1 MADKFT
7 TPVNK
12 LSRLP
17 ASIARS
23 SAIKRDSL
31 AAELERGE
39 CHLHL
44 LHCPCAGTQRFPP
57 TGRLPSSAMPDPQLS
72 TAKRQ
77 QRTQTF
83 ASHLASASLERQ
95 LIAAQTARTELET
108 KLREKDVLIERL
120 EGDRRWLS
128 ERETEEREEKE
139 RERAERAEEKVRS
152 HLPTP
157 GYL

>member
-1 MADKFT
+1 MRCIFRA
-7 TPVNK
+7 VLN
-12 LSRLP
+12 LRL
-17 ASIARS
+17 
-23 SAIKRDSL
+23 
-31 AAELERGE
+31 
-39 CHLHL
+39 
-44 LHCPCAGTQRFPP
+44 PP
-57 TGRLPSSAMPDPQLS
+57 TGRSPSAAMPDPQLS

-108 KLREKDVLIERL
+108 KLRERDVLVERL

-139 RERAERAEEKVRS
+139 RERAERAEEKVRRES
-152 HLPTP
+152 SPLQIFNLCIPA
-157 GYL
+157 